1 MSKNTT
7 IAGLPEY
14 DRPYEKLEL
23 SGASSLTDS
32 ELLAVLI
39 RSGTKDENAL
49 SVSREILSR
58 FDGSFKRIFSAGIG
72 ELCAVKGIGKVKA
85 LQLRAVGETCRRFAS
100 QSISR
105 LTAADDIDVVGNYL
119 SADFGFETKEL
130 FKCIL
135 LDKKLHV
142 IGIRLVSQGTLDCTP
157 VHPREVFSDAIKE
170 LSFGIIVAHNH
181 PSGQLKPSGEDV
193 ALTERLI
200 KAGRILGIPLL
211 DHFIV
216 SRSGFISF
224 KRLGIIDGIA
234 DALH

>member
-1 MSKNTT
+1 MSRKNT

-49 SVSREILSR
+49 SVSRELLDR
-58 FDGSFKRIFSAGIG
+58 FDGSFKKIFSGGIG
-72 ELCAVKGIGKVKA
+72 ELCAVKGIGRIKA
-85 LQLRAVGETCRRFAS
+85 LQLRAVGELCRRAGT
-100 QSISR
+100 QSCPR
-105 LTAADDIDVVGNYL
+105 LSAADDIDVVGRYL
-119 SADFGFETKEL
+119 SADFGFESKEM
-130 FKCIL
+130 FKCVL
-135 LDKKLHV
+135 LDTRLHV
-142 IGIRLVSQGTLDCTP
+142 VGIRLVSQGTLDSAP
-157 VHPREVFSDAIKE
+157 VHPREVFSDAIRE
-170 LSFGIIVAHNH
+170 LCFGIIVAHNH
-181 PSGQLKPSGEDV
+181 PSGQLRPSREDL

-200 KAGRILGIPLL
+200 RAGRILGIPLL

-216 SRSGFISF
+216 SQSGFISL

-234 DALH
+234 ENLQ